1 MKILF
6 LLNFVRLVGSLVR
19 VSKIAVEQEIIPI
32 CNQMATWVAVG
43 KIHNCW
49 LTFRR
54 HPSHMIVINTLLE
67 LRYLGL
73 TWKATRE
80 VD

>member
-6 LLNFVRLVGSLVR
+6 LLNFVRLAGSLAR

-49 LTFRR
+49 LTLGATQ
-54 HPSHMIVINTLLE
+54 VI
-67 LRYLGL
+67 
-73 TWKATRE
+73 
-80 VD
+80 